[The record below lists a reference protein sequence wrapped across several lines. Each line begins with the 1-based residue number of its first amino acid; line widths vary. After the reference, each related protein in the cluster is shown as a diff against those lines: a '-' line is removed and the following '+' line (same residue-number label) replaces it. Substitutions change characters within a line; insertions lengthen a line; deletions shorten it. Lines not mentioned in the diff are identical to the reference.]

1 MMIDLRA
8 ARISAHRAN
17 IKRYCR
23 LLATEL
29 TETERAFLH
38 RRIAEERLALEQL
51 DQSNYPAEA
60 ERGDFL
66 GAHSIAGEA
75 GHQKNN
81 EPSTADSGC
90 HR

>member
-8 ARISAHRAN
+8 ARISAHQAN

-29 TETERAFLH
+29 TETERTFLH

-60 ERGDFL
+60 ERDDLL
-66 GAHSIAGEA
+66 GAHAIAEEA
-75 GHQKNN
+75 DHQRNS
-81 EPSTADSGC
+81 EPSHG
-90 HR
+90 

>member
-1 MMIDLRA
+1 MIDLRA
-8 ARISAHRAN
+8 ARIGAHQAN

-51 DQSNYPAEA
+51 DQSNYLSAEV
-60 ERGDFL
+60 ERDDFL
-66 GAHSIAGEA
+66 GAQAIAGEG
-75 GHQKNN
+75 GHQRNS
-81 EPSTADSGC
+81 EPSHG
-90 HR
+90 